1 MLEEIRQGYVLCII
15 LRSRAVGRII
25 KLMPSVVTV
34 VTNSMEI
41 DTDFVI
47 NRALIGSVV

>member
-1 MLEEIRQGYVLCII
+1 MLEEIRQGNISPIVV
-15 LRSRAVGRII
+15 RSRPVSRVI

-47 NRALIGSVV
+47 NRAFIGSVM